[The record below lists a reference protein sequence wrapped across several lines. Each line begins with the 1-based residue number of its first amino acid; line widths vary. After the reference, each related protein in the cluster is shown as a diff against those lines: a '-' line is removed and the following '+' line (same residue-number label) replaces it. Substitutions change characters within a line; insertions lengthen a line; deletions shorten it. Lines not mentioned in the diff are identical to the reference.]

1 LFGHHNTVNSVV
13 FVGDGRT
20 ALSGSN
26 DDTLGVWDVRER
38 KLLRVLAGHSDGVT
52 AVIPSRDGT
61 VAASASSDT
70 TLRLWDLR
78 EPGPEGKPDHP
89 ARIVDVIAIGRGLV
103 SASEWQKT
111 STLCL
116 WDRRGKLLRQIVTKE
131 WTECMAV
138 CPDGKLIIAGMGIY
152 LCNLA
157 GRPHFRYLGGNR
169 GSGHTLSALV
179 LTPDGRYL
187 IDAGW
192 EGARLWDL
200 SPLQRGEYPEPLD
213 LDLYTF
219 WLAVSPDARWLL
231 GSCKGVS
238 ESSPL
243 VINLR
248 AARSSRGNR

>member
-1 LFGHHNTVNSVV
+1 
-13 FVGDGRT
+13 
-20 ALSGSN
+20 
-26 DDTLGVWDVRER
+26 
-38 KLLRVLAGHSDGVT
+38 
-52 AVIPSRDGT
+52 
-61 VAASASSDT
+61 
-70 TLRLWDLR
+70 
-78 EPGPEGKPDHP
+78 
-89 ARIVDVIAIGRGLV
+89 
-103 SASEWQKT
+103 
-111 STLCL
+111 
-116 WDRRGKLLRQIVTKE
+116 
-131 WTECMAV
+131 MAV

-152 LCNLA
+152 LCNLG

-231 GSCKGVS
+231 GSCKGGIRIIPIGHQS
-238 ESSPL
+238 PRRTLIEGESVRPATFSIWRVEL
-243 VINLR
+243 
-248 AARSSRGNR
+248 SSVLFETWPQKAVQTQ